1 MNETVSTMLN
11 HRSVRSFSDKP
22 VDEQTVKDIIEA
34 GRHGATSTGQQA
46 FSIIQVKDRTIRSAI
61 ADITGQPYSAQA
73 PLWFLIVLDLHRNA
87 AIVSEQGARF
97 TGEKDF
103 YTFIQSCMDGA
114 IAAQNMALA
123 AESMGLGI
131 CYFGSIFMN
140 IRKIAELVHL
150 PPLTFPLTGLGM
162 GYPKGKFM
170 KKPRL
175 PENVQVFTDRYQ
187 TFPCY
192 VDMLQDYD
200 MVMHQYIDSRHP
212 EGPVPPFT
220 AQVLHRNT
228 GTAVQGREALAL
240 LKEQGFSWTENK

>member
-1 MNETVSTMLN
+1 MNEMLKTILN
-11 HRSVRSFSDKP
+11 HRSVRSFSEKP
-22 VDEQTVKDIIEA
+22 VDGQAVQEIIEA
-34 GRHGATSTGQQA
+34 GRHGATSAGQQA
-46 FSIIQVKDRTIRSAI
+46 FSIIQVTDKAIRSEI
-61 ADITGQPYSAQA
+61 AQITGQPYSAEA

-87 AIVSEQGARF
+87 EIVHEQGAYF
-97 TGEKDF
+97 TGDGDF

-140 IRKIAELVHL
+140 IKRIAELVQL

-162 GYPKGKFM
+162 GYPKGAFM

-175 PENVQVFTDRYQ
+175 PENVQVFTNQYKV
-187 TFPCY
+187 FP
-192 VDMLQDYD
+192 DYLD
-200 MVMHQYIDSRHP
+200 ILKEYDSIMHEYIDSRHP

-220 AQVLHRNT
+220 VQVMHRNT
-228 GTAVQGREALAL
+228 GPAVQGEEALSL
-240 LKEQGFSWTENK
+240 LKKQGFSWAGNE